1 MYGAL
6 KVSAAKL
13 NTVLPQ
19 ELVKHGPFDSVEP
32 RNASHVAGLGPHGA
46 LLCVTSASLI
56 TVTRNDPDV
65 DKLFIPVVVCHNNG
79 GNLQTPFLHCSL
91 ARGHRRQ
98 WYVGEQ
104 CHQMDENKQGAK
116 FLPEKVDFE
125 H

>member
-1 MYGAL
+1 MLYGAL

-13 NTVLPQ
+13 NTVLTQ
-19 ELVKHGPFDSVEP
+19 ELVKHGLFDSVEP

-91 ARGHRRQ
+91 AS
-98 WYVGEQ
+98 
-104 CHQMDENKQGAK
+104 
-116 FLPEKVDFE
+116 
-125 H
+125 

>member
-1 MYGAL
+1 MGCSRFLRPYFYALICVIGHLKSHILSAVGAL

-19 ELVKHGPFDSVEP
+19 ELVKHGLFDSVEL

-65 DKLFIPVVVCHNNG
+65 DKLFIPVVVCHD
-79 GNLQTPFLHCSL
+79 T
-91 ARGHRRQ
+91 
-98 WYVGEQ
+98 
-104 CHQMDENKQGAK
+104 
-116 FLPEKVDFE
+116 
-125 H
+125 